1 VIDTQRLAGEAVCSA
16 LAGRNLTR
24 VLQDIWAR
32 HAQLTAQ
39 QRGAIQDISYGTL
52 RFYGLQ
58 AALLQKLL
66 TKPLKDDKLRCL
78 LLVAL
83 YQLQH
88 STAAPYAVVDNAV
101 KTAIALKKPQAKG
114 LVNAVLRNFLRQ
126 RETLLQEI
134 ALDETARYS
143 HPKWWIDKLKQQY
156 PADWQSVLEAN
167 NQHPPMT
174 LRVNR
179 RWGKAEDFLKLLDDN
194 GIEAAITGEQAIQL
208 SKPQAVDK
216 LPHFSEGAV
225 SVQDL
230 GAQFAAQLLDVADGM
245 RVLDACAAPG
255 GKTAHLLETANLDLM
270 AVDSDAARLSKVG
283 ENLARLGL
291 KATLKA
297 GDAGKPE
304 TWWEGVPFDRILAD
318 VPCSASGVVRRH
330 PDIKW
335 LRRASDIAQFAAQQ
349 AEILDALWR
358 CLARGGK
365 LLYVTCSVFAEE
377 NERQITAF
385 LSQHEDAKRLPLPGF
400 SVPDGQL
407 LPTAQ
412 HDGFYY
418 ALLSKR

>member
-1 VIDTQRLAGEAVCSA
+1 VIETQRLASEAVCNA

-32 HAQLTAQ
+32 HAKLTAQ
-39 QRGAIQDISYGTL
+39 QRGAIQDLSYGTL

-58 AALLQKLL
+58 DALLKKLL

-78 LLVAL
+78 LLVTL

-88 STAAPYAVVDNAV
+88 SSAAPYAVVDNAV
-101 KTAIALKKPQAKG
+101 NTAIALKQPQAKG

-126 RETLLQEI
+126 RDTLLQEV
-134 ALDETARYS
+134 ALKETARYS
-143 HPKWWIDKLKQQY
+143 HPKWWIEKLKQQY
-156 PADWQSVLEAN
+156 PADWQAVLEAN
-167 NQHPPMT
+167 NSHPPMT

-179 RWGKAEDFLKLLDDN
+179 RWGNSDDYLKLLKDA
-194 GIEAAITGEQAIQL
+194 GIEGECAGAQGIRLA
-208 SKPQAVDK
+208 KPQAIDK

-230 GAQFAAQLLDVADGM
+230 GAQFAALLLDVTDGM

-255 GKTAHLLETANLDLM
+255 GKTSHLLEMANLDLT
-270 AVDSDAARLSKVG
+270 ALDNDAGRLAKVG

-291 KATLKA
+291 DATLKT
-297 GDAGKPE
+297 GDAAQPDA
-304 TWWEGVPFDRILAD
+304 WWEGEPFDRILAD

-335 LRRASDIAQFAAQQ
+335 LRRASDIAQFAVQQ
-349 AEILDALWR
+349 AEILAAVWR

-377 NERQITAF
+377 NEQQITAF

-400 SVPDGQL
+400 PAPDGQL
-407 LPTAQ
+407 LPSAQ

-418 ALLSKR
+418 ALLSKH